1 MPAAPPDIR
10 VLFSSRIVRMF
21 AYGWLSVTLA
31 LFLAAVGL
39 TAAEIGLLLSLTLWG
54 DTAIS
59 LLLTTRADRFGR
71 QRTLLLGA
79 LLMVAAGLA
88 FAVSRNFL
96 VLLVAATIGVISP
109 SGYEVGPFLSV
120 EQAAL
125 SQVVAD
131 RSRTAVFAWYALAG
145 SLATAVGS
153 LAGGFLIG
161 GLHRIQVAPLAC
173 YRVNVAGYALLG
185 VALAAIFL
193 RLSPAVEV
201 PRREAAGGQGARGWH
216 FGVARSRGV
225 VLRLSG
231 LFALDAFGGGFV
243 IQSLAAY
250 WFYKRFDVPA
260 SVLGA
265 IFFGANIFAGISAL
279 LAARL
284 AARFGLVNTMVF
296 THLPSNVLLILVP
309 LMPNLPLAIT
319 VLLLRFS
326 ISQMDV
332 PTRQSYVMAVV
343 PAEERAAAAGITGVA
358 RSTGAAIA
366 PLLAGVFLAH
376 TATLDLL
383 FYCAGGLKIVYD
395 FLLYRSFVQVRPP
408 EEKDRRN
415 SPLPPGE
422 GPGVRA

>member
-1 MPAAPPDIR
+1 MPDLPRDI
-10 VLFSSRIVRMF
+10 VILFSTRMVRMF

-31 LFLAAVGL
+31 LFLDAVGL
-39 TAAEIGLLLSLTLWG
+39 TAAQIGLLLSLTLWG
-54 DTAIS
+54 DTAVS
-59 LLLTTRADRFGR
+59 LWLTTHADRFGR
-71 QRTLLLGA
+71 RRTLVIGA
-79 LLMVAAGLA
+79 LLMMAAGA
-88 FAVSRNFL
+88 VFAVSSGFL
-96 VLLVAATIGVISP
+96 VLLIAATIGVISP

-131 RSRTAVFAWYALAG
+131 RRRTMVFAWYALAG
-145 SLATAVGS
+145 SLATAAGS
-153 LAGGFLIG
+153 LAGGFLVG
-161 GLHRIQVAPLAC
+161 GLHRFHIDPPSS

-185 VALAAIFL
+185 IALVEMFA
-193 RLSPAVEV
+193 RLSPAAEV
-201 PRREAAGGQGARGWH
+201 PPEQAAAGDGVKGWH
-216 FGVARSRGV
+216 FGIARSRGV

-250 WFYKRFDVPA
+250 WFYVRFGASPA
-260 SVLGA
+260 LLGG
-265 IFFGANIFAGISAL
+265 IFFGANIFAGFSAL
-279 LAARL
+279 VAAPLAR
-284 AARFGLVNTMVF
+284 RFGLVNTMVF

-309 LMPNLPLAIT
+309 LMPNLPLAIA

-343 PAEERAAAAGITGVA
+343 PPKERSAAAGITGVA
-358 RSTGAAIA
+358 RSTGAAVA

-376 TATLDLL
+376 AGTLDLL

-395 FLLYRSFVQVRPP
+395 LLLYRSFVTIRPP
-408 EEKDRRN
+408 EEEGSMPPV
-415 SPLPPGE
+415 SPRKVGM
-422 GPGVRA
+422 G